1 MAERHDM
8 IDDLID
14 IRDNWSSVSH
24 PLGSIGDV
32 LDPNQ
37 ERFDPSSYKE
47 RPRVNSIFCLQCTAH
62 SLVSEERSYDACH
75 RCQDICPVDAIDIQK
90 ATVRVG
96 DTCRKC
102 GLCVMTCPTESF
114 IVQRVMANQ
123 LFERI
128 VRAAG
133 SHEQCYVT
141 CTRALGRLGRMPRDN
156 EVVLPCV
163 GDVPREL
170 WFSVLAD
177 HDNVNVYLPLGI
189 CDRCRNTTGEEAYTT
204 EIATAEEWSQA
215 SVGLEVDASALN
227 HEQTRAYKR
236 AQLMA
241 DIARAGRTTVSA
253 ASPAL
258 SGAQAIAKRIRN
270 HADQLYRMQRHLE
283 QAVGDKTFASR
294 RRILT
299 QKRKAVLGMVQNH
312 PALAG
317 RMRLEVPACDA
328 TRCTMCGDCARECPT
343 NACDLDAHGHF
354 SVQAAYCVN
363 CGACVVVCPED
374 ALALHPCDPSE
385 LVVRD
390 EDAERR
396 RREAKRRRAAL
407 QKAARTGKRQARRVL
422 DSLEGRAS

>member
-1 MAERHDM
+1 MAEQRDM

-24 PLGSIGDV
+24 PLGSIGGA

-47 RPRVNSIFCLQCTAH
+47 KPRVNSIFCLQCAAN
-62 SLVSEERSYDACH
+62 SLVSEERAYDTCH
-75 RCQDICPVDAIDIQK
+75 LCQSICPVDAIDIQK

-102 GLCVMTCPTESF
+102 GLCVMVCPTESF

-123 LFERI
+123 LFGKI

-133 SHEQCYVT
+133 SHEQCYIT
-141 CTRALGRLGRMPRDN
+141 CTRAMGRLGRMPRDN
-156 EVVLPCV
+156 EIVLPCV

-177 HDNVNVYLPLGI
+177 YDNVSVYLPLGV
-189 CDRCRNTTGEEAYTT
+189 CERCRNTTGEEAYTT
-204 EIATAEEWSQA
+204 EIATAEEWSQG

-241 DIARAGRTTVSA
+241 DVARAGRTAVSTA
-253 ASPAL
+253 NPTL
-258 SGAQAIAKRIRN
+258 SGAQAIAERIRD
-270 HADQLYRMQRHLE
+270 HTDQLYRMQRRLE
-283 QAVGDKTFASR
+283 QEVGDKTSSSR

-317 RMRLEVPACDA
+317 RMRLEVPVCDA
-328 TRCTMCGDCARECPT
+328 TRCTMCGDCAKECPT

-363 CGACVVVCPED
+363 CGACVAVCPED
-374 ALALHPCDPSE
+374 ALAMRTCDPSE

-396 RREAKRRRAAL
+396 KREAQRQSAAL
-407 QKAARTGKRQARRVL
+407 RKAVSTGKRQARRVL
-422 DSLEGRAS
+422 DGLENMAD